1 MPLPMETLIERAVEH
16 LVDQPGGQ
24 RNEDQV
30 GAHLLPFVAVIV
42 RQMAEQAPVQLLGNT
57 RWQRLATRQILLN
70 ARRQRR
76 PRIPV
81 LAAIAADDAEN
92 IATINARPAA
102 AIAGGWLAFVA
113 IALSA
118 PTRFP
123 VILHVLRLTLAI
135 ALATLTTLA
144 LAIAGVGQCS
154 RAAHHQ
160 REAGQCGD
168 QSASFSHGRFLRFA
182 RLLVLTHVL
191 SLVDFPLLT
200 TRRYVRI
207 PVLSTRDRKF
217 MNRQKKLQQLFKEK
231 AKKANAKLAPKK
243 PKYICK
249 ADRLKLEAEAEAAQ
263 AQVENIE
270 S

>member
-1 MPLPMETLIERAVEH
+1 M
-16 LVDQPGGQ
+16 
-24 RNEDQV
+24 
-30 GAHLLPFVAVIV
+30 
-42 RQMAEQAPVQLLGNT
+42 
-57 RWQRLATRQILLN
+57 
-70 ARRQRR
+70 
-76 PRIPV
+76 
-81 LAAIAADDAEN
+81 
-92 IATINARPAA
+92 
-102 AIAGGWLAFVA
+102 
-113 IALSA
+113 
-118 PTRFP
+118 
-123 VILHVLRLTLAI
+123 
-135 ALATLTTLA
+135 
-144 LAIAGVGQCS
+144 
-154 RAAHHQ
+154 
-160 REAGQCGD
+160 
-168 QSASFSHGRFLRFA
+168 
-182 RLLVLTHVL
+182 VLTHVL